1 MKKTEKVVCSVLYKR
16 KLKILQKMLEFRT
29 KAANT
34 TSKLLNYWGKVATAN
49 PEPAPKVK
57 VEVSNPIPAQIIPEE
72 PSSEGK

>member
-1 MKKTEKVVCSVLYKR
+1 
-16 KLKILQKMLEFRT
+16 MLEFWT